1 MPMSQG
7 AASSGPVNTTGSTT
21 AAVRLRPSLLRAVGI
36 QGAADAG
43 VAVASRLN
51 ASAMTNVR
59 FISHS
64 PMRSRARGMRRFSQ
78 VVNGGAGVAAAVGD
92 GDGAAEPPDRAAQAR
107 VSDAAWAIAQT
118 ERLAATHELP
128 SAAVRDSENRMK
140 G

>member
-1 MPMSQG
+1 MG
-7 AASSGPVNTTGSTT
+7 LAT
-21 AAVRLRPSLLRAVGI
+21 AAGERLATPEAGADVEADVGGVAATGELAAALGVSVRVALGDCVVL
-36 QGAADAG
+36 GAAD
-43 VAVASRLN
+43 
-51 ASAMTNVR
+51 
-59 FISHS
+59 
-64 PMRSRARGMRRFSQ
+64 
-78 VVNGGAGVAAAVGD
+78 VAAAVGD